1 MFDRFSDDAKRA
13 MSRSRQEALRLRHD
27 CISVEH
33 ILLALLRTPD
43 ESVATI
49 VQRAGGDAARVVQA
63 LDAVIA
69 PGHGGDMGQLP
80 FTPAGKQALMLT
92 MEAANGFGH
101 GVIDTAHL
109 LLGAVGAAA
118 GERAEAALAAGGL
131 RLAELKRACAA
142 TALAE
147 SELDD
152 GPATVRRSEARA
164 FDLGDVVATVA
175 DFQLRLGAFAGAAEE
190 QQQSAAAAVLRA
202 LVQHCVQARAALV
215 GSG

>member
-49 VQRAGGDAARVVQA
+49 VQRAGGNAARVVQA

-69 PGHGGDMGQLP
+69 PGRGGDMAQLP

-92 MEAANGFGH
+92 LEAATGFGH

-109 LLGAVGAAA
+109 LLGAVGAAT
-118 GERAEAALAAGGL
+118 GDIEAALASGGL

-152 GPATVRRSEARA
+152 GPATVRSIEARA
-164 FDLGDVVATVA
+164 FDLGEVVATVA
-175 DFQLRLGAFAGAAEE
+175 DFQLRLGAF
-190 QQQSAAAAVLRA
+190 AAAVLRA
-202 LVQHCVQARAALV
+202 LVQHCVQARAALL